1 MADTRPERRFTRID
15 RLPPYVFN
23 ITAELKMAAR
33 RRGEDIIDFSMGNPD
48 GATPPHI
55 VEKLCTVAQRPD
67 THGYSTSRGI
77 PRLRRAISR
86 WYQDRYDVEID
97 PESEAI
103 VTIGSKEGLAHLMLA
118 TLDHGDTVLVP
129 NPSYPIHIYGAVIAG
144 AQVRSVPLVEGVDFF
159 NELERAIRE
168 SYPKPK
174 MMILGFP
181 SNPTAQCVELE
192 FFEKVVALAKR
203 YDVLVVHDLAYAD
216 IVYDGWKA
224 PSIMQ
229 VPGARDVAVEFFTL
243 SKSYNMAGWRIGF
256 MVGNKT
262 LVSAL
267 ARIKSYHDYG
277 TFTPLQVAAIAALEG
292 DQQCVRDIAEQYK
305 RRRDVLVK
313 GLHEAGWMVEMPKA
327 SMYVWAKIPEPYAAM
342 GSLVNVR
349 IIAVMSGGIL
359 FGPWVGIIT
368 GVIAGIHRYLIDI
381 GGVTAIPCFITSI
394 LAGCISG
401 WINLKIPKAQ
411 RWRVGILGG
420 MLCETLTMILV
431 IVWAPTTALGIDIV
445 SKIGIPMILGSV
457 CIGFIVL
464 LVQSVE
470 GEKEASAARQAK
482 LALDIANKT
491 LPLFR
496 HVNSESLRKVCEI
509 IRDDIHADAV
519 AMTNTDHVLAYV
531 GVGEHNYQNGDDFI
545 SPTTRQAM
553 NYGKIIIKNNDE
565 AHRTPEIHSMLVI
578 PLWEK
583 GVVTGTLKIYY
594 CHAHQITS
602 SLQEMAVGLSQ
613 IISTQLEV
621 SRAEQLREMANKA
634 ELRALQSK
642 INPHFL
648 FNALNAISSS
658 IRLNPDTARQLI
670 FNLSRYLRYNIELK
684 DDEQIDIKKEL
695 YQIKD
700 YIAIE
705 QARFGDKLTVIYDI
719 DEEVNCCI
727 PSLLI
732 QPLVENAIVHG
743 IQPCKGKGVVTISV
757 AECGNRVRIAV
768 RDTGH
773 GIDPKVIERVEA
785 NEMPGNKIGLLNVH
799 HRVKL
804 LYGEGLHIRRLEPGT
819 EIAFYIPNQRT
830 PVASQATLLL

>member
-1 MADTRPERRFTRID
+1 MHEIFDMLLAVFDRAALMLICLFFLIRI
-15 RLPPYVFN
+15 RLFRELLHKSAHTPKELLAV
-23 ITAELKMAAR
+23 TA
-33 RRGEDIIDFSMGNPD
+33 IFSMFALFSTWSGVP
-48 GATPPHI
+48 
-55 VEKLCTVAQRPD
+55 VE
-67 THGYSTSRGI
+67 
-77 PRLRRAISR
+77 
-86 WYQDRYDVEID
+86 
-97 PESEAI
+97 
-103 VTIGSKEGLAHLMLA
+103 
-118 TLDHGDTVLVP
+118 
-129 NPSYPIHIYGAVIAG
+129 
-144 AQVRSVPLVEGVDFF
+144 
-159 NELERAIRE
+159 
-168 SYPKPK
+168 
-174 MMILGFP
+174 
-181 SNPTAQCVELE
+181 
-192 FFEKVVALAKR
+192 
-203 YDVLVVHDLAYAD
+203 
-216 IVYDGWKA
+216 
-224 PSIMQ
+224 
-229 VPGARDVAVEFFTL
+229 
-243 SKSYNMAGWRIGF
+243 
-256 MVGNKT
+256 
-262 LVSAL
+262 
-267 ARIKSYHDYG
+267 
-277 TFTPLQVAAIAALEG
+277 
-292 DQQCVRDIAEQYK
+292 
-305 RRRDVLVK
+305 
-313 GLHEAGWMVEMPKA
+313 
-327 SMYVWAKIPEPYAAM
+327 

-368 GVIAGIHRYLIDI
+368 GVIAGLHRYLIDI
-381 GGVTAIPCFITSI
+381 GGITAIPCFITSI
-394 LAGCISG
+394 VAGVISG
-401 WINLKIPKAQ
+401 FISRRVPKAQ
-411 RWRVGILGG
+411 HWRAGILGG

-431 IVWAPTTALGIDIV
+431 VVWAPTTALGLDIV
-445 SKIGIPMILGSV
+445 SKIGVPMILGTVS
-457 CIGFIVL
+457 IGFIVL
-464 LVQSVE
+464 LVRSVE

-496 HVNSESLRKVCEI
+496 HVNSESLRQVCDI
-509 IRDDIHADAV
+509 IRRDINADAV
-519 AMTNTDHVLAYV
+519 AITNTEKVQAYV
-531 GVGEHNYQNGDDFI
+531 GVGEHNYQDNSDAL
-545 SPTTRQAM
+545 SPTTQQALR
-553 NYGKIIIKNNDE
+553 YGKIIIKNNDE

-602 SLQEMAVGLSQ
+602 SLQEMAIGLSQ

-670 FNLSRYLRYNIELK
+670 FNLSRYLRYNIELN

-719 DEEVNCCI
+719 DDEVNCRVA
-727 PSLLI
+727 SLLI

-743 IQPCKGKGVVTISV
+743 IQPCRGKGVVTISI
-757 AECGNRVRIAV
+757 AQSGSRVRIAV

-773 GIDPKVIERVEA
+773 GIDPKIVEQLDT
-785 NEMPGNKIGLLNVH
+785 NEMPVNKIGLVNVH

-819 EIAFYIPNQRT
+819 EIAFYVPNQPPR
-830 PVASQATLLL
+830 PGAAMLL

>member
-1 MADTRPERRFTRID
+1 MHPIFDMLLAVFD
-15 RLPPYVFN
+15 R
-23 ITAELKMAAR
+23 AA
-33 RRGEDIIDFSMGNPD
+33 
-48 GATPPHI
+48 
-55 VEKLCTVAQRPD
+55 
-67 THGYSTSRGI
+67 
-77 PRLRRAISR
+77 
-86 WYQDRYDVEID
+86 
-97 PESEAI
+97 
-103 VTIGSKEGLAHLMLA
+103 LMLICLFFLIRIRLFRELLHKA
-118 TLDHGDTVLVP
+118 AHTPKELLGVTAIFSLFALFSTWSGVP
-129 NPSYPIHIYGAVIAG
+129 
-144 AQVRSVPLVEGVDFF
+144 VE
-159 NELERAIRE
+159 
-168 SYPKPK
+168 
-174 MMILGFP
+174 
-181 SNPTAQCVELE
+181 
-192 FFEKVVALAKR
+192 
-203 YDVLVVHDLAYAD
+203 
-216 IVYDGWKA
+216 
-224 PSIMQ
+224 
-229 VPGARDVAVEFFTL
+229 
-243 SKSYNMAGWRIGF
+243 
-256 MVGNKT
+256 
-262 LVSAL
+262 
-267 ARIKSYHDYG
+267 
-277 TFTPLQVAAIAALEG
+277 
-292 DQQCVRDIAEQYK
+292 
-305 RRRDVLVK
+305 
-313 GLHEAGWMVEMPKA
+313 
-327 SMYVWAKIPEPYAAM
+327 

-368 GVIAGIHRYLIDI
+368 GIIAGTHRYLIDI
-381 GGVTAIPCFITSI
+381 GGVTAVPCFITSI
-394 LAGCISG
+394 VAGVLSG
-401 WINLKIPKAQ
+401 WINRKIPKA
-411 RWRVGILGG
+411 RHWRAGILAG
-420 MLCETLTMILV
+420 MACETLTMTLV
-431 IVWAPTTALGIDIV
+431 VLWAPTTALGLDIV
-445 SKIGIPMILGSV
+445 SKIGVPMILGSV

-470 GEKEASAARQAK
+470 GEKEAIAGRQAK

-496 HVNSESLRKVCEI
+496 DVNSESLRQVCDI
-509 IRDDIHADAV
+509 IRHDINADAV
-519 AMTNTDHVLAYV
+519 AITNTARVLAYV
-531 GVGEHNYQNGDDFI
+531 GVGEENYHSSDDDI
-545 SPTTRQAM
+545 SPTTRHAIDR
-553 NYGKIIIKNNDE
+553 GEIIIKNNDE

-583 GVVTGTLKIYY
+583 GIVTGTLKIYY

-719 DEEVNCCI
+719 DEEVSCVI

-768 RDTGH
+768 RDTGN
-773 GIDPKVIERVEA
+773 GIAEEMIARVEA
-785 NEMPGNKIGLLNVH
+785 DEMPGNKIGLLNVH
-799 HRVKL
+799 QRVKL
-804 LYGEGLHIRRLEPGT
+804 LYGEGLHIRRLTPGT
-819 EIAFYIPNQRT
+819 EIAFYVPLHAA
-830 PVASQATLLL
+830 PVAASATLLP

>member
-1 MADTRPERRFTRID
+1 MHEIFNMLLAVFDRAALMLICLFFLIRI
-15 RLPPYVFN
+15 RLFR
-23 ITAELKMAAR
+23 ELLHKSAHSPKELLAVTF
-33 RRGEDIIDFSMGNPD
+33 IFSMFALFSTWSGVP
-48 GATPPHI
+48 
-55 VEKLCTVAQRPD
+55 VE
-67 THGYSTSRGI
+67 
-77 PRLRRAISR
+77 
-86 WYQDRYDVEID
+86 
-97 PESEAI
+97 
-103 VTIGSKEGLAHLMLA
+103 
-118 TLDHGDTVLVP
+118 
-129 NPSYPIHIYGAVIAG
+129 
-144 AQVRSVPLVEGVDFF
+144 
-159 NELERAIRE
+159 
-168 SYPKPK
+168 
-174 MMILGFP
+174 
-181 SNPTAQCVELE
+181 
-192 FFEKVVALAKR
+192 
-203 YDVLVVHDLAYAD
+203 
-216 IVYDGWKA
+216 
-224 PSIMQ
+224 
-229 VPGARDVAVEFFTL
+229 
-243 SKSYNMAGWRIGF
+243 
-256 MVGNKT
+256 
-262 LVSAL
+262 
-267 ARIKSYHDYG
+267 
-277 TFTPLQVAAIAALEG
+277 
-292 DQQCVRDIAEQYK
+292 
-305 RRRDVLVK
+305 
-313 GLHEAGWMVEMPKA
+313 
-327 SMYVWAKIPEPYAAM
+327 

-368 GVIAGIHRYLIDI
+368 GIIAGTHRYLIDI
-381 GGVTAIPCFITSI
+381 GGVTAVPCFITSI
-394 LAGCISG
+394 IAGVLSG
-401 WINLKIPKAQ
+401 WINRKIPKKQ
-411 RWRVGILGG
+411 HWRAGIIAG
-420 MLCETLTMILV
+420 MVCETLTMILV
-431 IVWAPTTALGIDIV
+431 VVWAPTTALGLDIV

-496 HVNSESLRKVCEI
+496 HVNTESLRQVCDI
-509 IRDDIHADAV
+509 IRRDIHADAV
-519 AMTNTDHVLAYV
+519 AITNIDHVLAYV
-531 GVGEHNYQNGDDFI
+531 GVGEHNYRDSDDTI
-545 SPTTRQAM
+545 SPTTRQAI

-578 PLWEK
+578 
-583 GVVTGTLKIYY
+583 
-594 CHAHQITS
+594 
-602 SLQEMAVGLSQ
+602 LQEMAIGLSQ

-719 DEEVNCCI
+719 DEEVNCVI

-757 AECGNRVRIAV
+757 TESGNRVRIAV

-773 GIDPKVIERVEA
+773 GIDPKVIERVES

-804 LYGEGLHIRRLEPGT
+804 LYGDGLHIHRLEPGT
-819 EIAFYIPNQRT
+819 EIAFYVPNERT
-830 PVASQATLLL
+830 PVNAPISLLP

>member
-1 MADTRPERRFTRID
+1 MHEIFDMLLAVFD
-15 RLPPYVFN
+15 RAALMLICLFFLIRLRLFRELLHKSAHTPKELLAV
-23 ITAELKMAAR
+23 TA
-33 RRGEDIIDFSMGNPD
+33 IFSMFALFSTWSGVP
-48 GATPPHI
+48 
-55 VEKLCTVAQRPD
+55 VE
-67 THGYSTSRGI
+67 
-77 PRLRRAISR
+77 
-86 WYQDRYDVEID
+86 
-97 PESEAI
+97 
-103 VTIGSKEGLAHLMLA
+103 
-118 TLDHGDTVLVP
+118 
-129 NPSYPIHIYGAVIAG
+129 
-144 AQVRSVPLVEGVDFF
+144 
-159 NELERAIRE
+159 
-168 SYPKPK
+168 
-174 MMILGFP
+174 
-181 SNPTAQCVELE
+181 
-192 FFEKVVALAKR
+192 
-203 YDVLVVHDLAYAD
+203 
-216 IVYDGWKA
+216 
-224 PSIMQ
+224 
-229 VPGARDVAVEFFTL
+229 
-243 SKSYNMAGWRIGF
+243 
-256 MVGNKT
+256 
-262 LVSAL
+262 
-267 ARIKSYHDYG
+267 
-277 TFTPLQVAAIAALEG
+277 
-292 DQQCVRDIAEQYK
+292 
-305 RRRDVLVK
+305 
-313 GLHEAGWMVEMPKA
+313 
-327 SMYVWAKIPEPYAAM
+327 

-368 GVIAGIHRYLIDI
+368 GVIAGLHRYLIDI
-381 GGVTAIPCFITSI
+381 AGITAIPCFITSI
-394 LAGCISG
+394 VAGVISG
-401 WINLKIPKAQ
+401 FISRRVPKAQ
-411 RWRVGILGG
+411 HWRAGILGG

-431 IVWAPTTALGIDIV
+431 VVWAPTTALGLDIV
-445 SKIGIPMILGSV
+445 SKIGVPMILGTVS
-457 CIGFIVL
+457 IGFIVL
-464 LVQSVE
+464 LVRSVE

-496 HVNSESLRKVCEI
+496 HVNSESLRQVCDI
-509 IRDDIHADAV
+509 IRRDINADAV
-519 AMTNTDHVLAYV
+519 AITNTEKVQAYV
-531 GVGEHNYQNGDDFI
+531 GVGEHNYQDNSDAL
-545 SPTTRQAM
+545 SPTTQQALR
-553 NYGKIIIKNNDE
+553 YGKIIIKNNDE

-602 SLQEMAVGLSQ
+602 SLQEMAIGLSQ

-670 FNLSRYLRYNIELK
+670 FNLSRYLRYNIELN

-719 DEEVNCCI
+719 DDEVNCRVA
-727 PSLLI
+727 SLLI

-743 IQPCKGKGVVTISV
+743 IQPCRGKGVVTISI
-757 AECGNRVRIAV
+757 AQSGSRVRIAV

-773 GIDPKVIERVEA
+773 GIDPHIIEQLDT
-785 NEMPGNKIGLLNVH
+785 NEMPVNKIGLVNVH

-819 EIAFYIPNQRT
+819 EIAFYVPNQPPR
-830 PVASQATLLL
+830 PDAAMLL

>member
-1 MADTRPERRFTRID
+1 MHEIFDMLLAVFDRAALMLICLFFLIRI
-15 RLPPYVFN
+15 RLFRELLHKSAHTPKELLAV
-23 ITAELKMAAR
+23 TA
-33 RRGEDIIDFSMGNPD
+33 IFSMFALFSTWSGVP
-48 GATPPHI
+48 
-55 VEKLCTVAQRPD
+55 VE
-67 THGYSTSRGI
+67 
-77 PRLRRAISR
+77 
-86 WYQDRYDVEID
+86 
-97 PESEAI
+97 
-103 VTIGSKEGLAHLMLA
+103 
-118 TLDHGDTVLVP
+118 
-129 NPSYPIHIYGAVIAG
+129 
-144 AQVRSVPLVEGVDFF
+144 
-159 NELERAIRE
+159 
-168 SYPKPK
+168 
-174 MMILGFP
+174 
-181 SNPTAQCVELE
+181 
-192 FFEKVVALAKR
+192 
-203 YDVLVVHDLAYAD
+203 
-216 IVYDGWKA
+216 
-224 PSIMQ
+224 
-229 VPGARDVAVEFFTL
+229 
-243 SKSYNMAGWRIGF
+243 
-256 MVGNKT
+256 
-262 LVSAL
+262 
-267 ARIKSYHDYG
+267 
-277 TFTPLQVAAIAALEG
+277 
-292 DQQCVRDIAEQYK
+292 
-305 RRRDVLVK
+305 
-313 GLHEAGWMVEMPKA
+313 
-327 SMYVWAKIPEPYAAM
+327 

-368 GVIAGIHRYLIDI
+368 GVIAGLHRYLIDI
-381 GGVTAIPCFITSI
+381 GGITAIPCFITSI
-394 LAGCISG
+394 VAGGLSGLISRRV
-401 WINLKIPKAQ
+401 PKAQ
-411 RWRVGILGG
+411 HWRAGILGG

-431 IVWAPTTALGIDIV
+431 VVWAPTTALGLDIV
-445 SKIGIPMILGSV
+445 SKIGVPMILGSV
-457 CIGFIVL
+457 SIGFIVL
-464 LVQSVE
+464 LVRSVE

-496 HVNSESLRKVCEI
+496 HVNTESLRQVCDI
-509 IRDDIHADAV
+509 IRRDIDADAV
-519 AMTNTDHVLAYV
+519 AITNTEKVQAYV
-531 GVGEHNYQNGDDFI
+531 GVGEHNYQDNSDAL
-545 SPTTRQAM
+545 SPTTQQAIR
-553 NYGKIIIKNNDE
+553 YGKIIIKNNDE

-583 GVVTGTLKIYY
+583 GIVTGTLKIYY

-719 DEEVNCCI
+719 DDEVNCRVA
-727 PSLLI
+727 SLLI

-743 IQPCKGKGVVTISV
+743 IQPCRGKGVVTLSIAQS
-757 AECGNRVRIAV
+757 GSRVRIAV

-773 GIDPKVIERVEA
+773 GIDPQIIEQLDT
-785 NEMPGNKIGLLNVH
+785 NEMPVNKIGLINVH

-804 LYGEGLHIRRLEPGT
+804 LYGEGLYIRRLEPGT
-819 EIAFYIPNQRT
+819 EIAFYVPDQPPR
-830 PVASQATLLL
+830 PDAATLL

>member
-1 MADTRPERRFTRID
+1 MHEIFDMLLAVYDRAALMLICLFFLIRI
-15 RLPPYVFN
+15 RLFRELLHK
-23 ITAELKMAAR
+23 TAHTAKELLAVTV
-33 RRGEDIIDFSMGNPD
+33 IFSMFAIFSTWSGVP
-48 GATPPHI
+48 
-55 VEKLCTVAQRPD
+55 VE
-67 THGYSTSRGI
+67 
-77 PRLRRAISR
+77 
-86 WYQDRYDVEID
+86 
-97 PESEAI
+97 
-103 VTIGSKEGLAHLMLA
+103 
-118 TLDHGDTVLVP
+118 
-129 NPSYPIHIYGAVIAG
+129 
-144 AQVRSVPLVEGVDFF
+144 
-159 NELERAIRE
+159 
-168 SYPKPK
+168 
-174 MMILGFP
+174 
-181 SNPTAQCVELE
+181 
-192 FFEKVVALAKR
+192 
-203 YDVLVVHDLAYAD
+203 
-216 IVYDGWKA
+216 
-224 PSIMQ
+224 
-229 VPGARDVAVEFFTL
+229 
-243 SKSYNMAGWRIGF
+243 
-256 MVGNKT
+256 
-262 LVSAL
+262 
-267 ARIKSYHDYG
+267 
-277 TFTPLQVAAIAALEG
+277 
-292 DQQCVRDIAEQYK
+292 
-305 RRRDVLVK
+305 
-313 GLHEAGWMVEMPKA
+313 
-327 SMYVWAKIPEPYAAM
+327 

-359 FGPWVGIIT
+359 FGPWVGGIV
-368 GVIAGIHRYLIDI
+368 GVIAGIHRYLIDA
-381 GGVTAIPCFITSI
+381 GGVTAVPCFITSI
-394 LAGCISG
+394 IAGILSG
-401 WINLKIPKAQ
+401 LINHRVPKELHWKI
-411 RWRVGILGG
+411 GILGG

-431 IVWAPTTALGIDIV
+431 VIWAPSIALGVDIV
-445 SKIGIPMILGSV
+445 SKIGIPMIAGSV

-496 HVNSESLRKVCEI
+496 QINSDTLRQICDI
-509 IRDDIHADAV
+509 IRQDIRADAV
-519 AMTNTDHVLAYV
+519 AITNTERVLAYV
-531 GVGEHNYQNGDDFI
+531 GVGEDNYHNNDDSI
-545 SPTTRQAM
+545 SPVTRQAI
-553 NYGKIIIKNNDE
+553 NNGEIIIKNNDE
-565 AHRTPEIHSMLVI
+565 AYRTPEIHSMLVI
-578 PLWEK
+578 PLSEK
-583 GVVTGTLKIYY
+583 GVITGTLKIYY

-602 SLQEMAVGLSQ
+602 SLQEMAIGLSQ

-684 DDEQIDIKKEL
+684 DDEQIDIRREL

-719 DEEVNCCI
+719 DDEVNCVI

-743 IQPCKGKGVVTISV
+743 IQRSKGKGVVTISI
-757 AECGNRVRIAV
+757 AESGNRVRIAV
-768 RDTGH
+768 RDTGP
-773 GIDPKVIERVEA
+773 GIDPLVIARVEA

-830 PVASQATLLL
+830 SVPAAATLLP

>member
-1 MADTRPERRFTRID
+1 MHEIFDMLLAVFD
-15 RLPPYVFN
+15 RAALMLICLFFLIRLRLFRELLHKSAHTPKELLAV
-23 ITAELKMAAR
+23 TA
-33 RRGEDIIDFSMGNPD
+33 IFSMFALFSTWSGVP
-48 GATPPHI
+48 
-55 VEKLCTVAQRPD
+55 VE
-67 THGYSTSRGI
+67 
-77 PRLRRAISR
+77 
-86 WYQDRYDVEID
+86 
-97 PESEAI
+97 
-103 VTIGSKEGLAHLMLA
+103 
-118 TLDHGDTVLVP
+118 
-129 NPSYPIHIYGAVIAG
+129 
-144 AQVRSVPLVEGVDFF
+144 
-159 NELERAIRE
+159 
-168 SYPKPK
+168 
-174 MMILGFP
+174 
-181 SNPTAQCVELE
+181 
-192 FFEKVVALAKR
+192 
-203 YDVLVVHDLAYAD
+203 
-216 IVYDGWKA
+216 
-224 PSIMQ
+224 
-229 VPGARDVAVEFFTL
+229 
-243 SKSYNMAGWRIGF
+243 
-256 MVGNKT
+256 
-262 LVSAL
+262 
-267 ARIKSYHDYG
+267 
-277 TFTPLQVAAIAALEG
+277 
-292 DQQCVRDIAEQYK
+292 
-305 RRRDVLVK
+305 
-313 GLHEAGWMVEMPKA
+313 
-327 SMYVWAKIPEPYAAM
+327 

-368 GVIAGIHRYLIDI
+368 GVIAGLHRYLIDI
-381 GGVTAIPCFITSI
+381 GGITAIPCFITSI
-394 LAGCISG
+394 VAGVISG
-401 WINLKIPKAQ
+401 FISRRVPKAQ
-411 RWRVGILGG
+411 HWRAGILGG

-431 IVWAPTTALGIDIV
+431 VVWAPTTALGLDIV
-445 SKIGIPMILGSV
+445 SKIGVPMILGTVS
-457 CIGFIVL
+457 IGLIVL
-464 LVQSVE
+464 LVRSVE

-496 HVNSESLRKVCEI
+496 HVNSESLRQVCDI
-509 IRDDIHADAV
+509 IRRDINADAV
-519 AMTNTDHVLAYV
+519 AITNTEKVQAYV
-531 GVGEHNYQNGDDFI
+531 GVGEHNYQDNSDAL
-545 SPTTRQAM
+545 SPTTQQALRH
-553 NYGKIIIKNNDE
+553 GKIIIKNNDE

-602 SLQEMAVGLSQ
+602 SLQEMAIGLSQ

-670 FNLSRYLRYNIELK
+670 FNLSRYLRYNIELN

-719 DEEVNCCI
+719 DDEVNCRVA
-727 PSLLI
+727 SLLI

-743 IQPCKGKGVVTISV
+743 IQPCRGKGVVTISI
-757 AECGNRVRIAV
+757 AQSGSRVRIAV

-773 GIDPKVIERVEA
+773 GIDPQIIEQLDT
-785 NEMPGNKIGLLNVH
+785 NEMPVNKIGLVNVH

-819 EIAFYIPNQRT
+819 EIAFYVPNQPPR
-830 PVASQATLLL
+830 PDAAMLL